1 MNATAPDAPPAAT
14 GPTQSSTM
22 TVTTLTPRPAAAADR
37 DAARKDARPIDLND
51 ARPRRWGWLLLIAG
65 FGGFMAWAATA
76 PLDAGVPSPGTVVV
90 SGNRKAVQPL
100 VGGKIAEVAVRDG
113 DVVKAGQV
121 LVRLD
126 GTQAKS
132 QYDVARGQWF
142 STSAVEARLTAER
155 GGRSQLQFPPELT
168 QERNDPRAANAMALQ
183 SELFATRRRSLESD
197 LNVLREN
204 ILGLEAQ
211 LKGVEESSLARRE
224 QARLLSEEIER
235 QRDLVKDG
243 FLARNRLSEQER
255 ALAAVMGAIAEDAGN
270 RGRLRQQIAEMRAR
284 MLSREQDHRKDV
296 ESQLTEVQRDAAAL
310 ASRLQAL
317 QFELVNTEIK
327 SPADGIVVGL
337 TVHTIGGVVPAGA
350 PMMEVVPGDEP
361 LKIDAQIAPHL
372 IDKVKP
378 GLDVDIL
385 FPAFNQA
392 TTPHIPGRVVTVS
405 ADVLLEPKQNIPYFK
420 ATVEVTP
427 DGMKLLRNHQIRAGM
442 PAEVFVRTGE
452 RTLLNYLFKPL
463 LDRVNHALTEP

>member
-1 MNATAPDAPPAAT
+1 MSVSALN
-14 GPTQSSTM
+14 
-22 TVTTLTPRPAAAADR
+22 PRPAAPQPGR
-37 DAARKDARPIDLND
+37 DPSAKEPRPVDLND
-51 ARPRRWGWLLLIAG
+51 ARPRRWGWLLVIAG

-90 SGNRKAVQPL
+90 SGNRKVVQPL
-100 VGGKIAEVAVRDG
+100 VGGKIAELSVRDG

-132 QYDVARGQWF
+132 QYDIALGQWF
-142 STSAVEARLTAER
+142 TASAVEARLIAER
-155 GGRSQLQFPPELT
+155 GGRPRIEFPAELLQA
-168 QERNDPRAANAMALQ
+168 RSDPRAANAMALQ
-183 SELFATRRRSLESD
+183 TELFATRRRSLESD
-197 LNVLREN
+197 LNVLRES
-204 ILGLEAQ
+204 IRGLEAQ
-211 LKGVEESSLARRE
+211 AQGIEESSRARRE
-224 QARLLSEEIER
+224 QMRLLNEEIER

-255 ALAAVMGAIAEDAGN
+255 ALAAVMGAVAEDTGN
-270 RGRLRQQIAEMRAR
+270 LGRIRQQIAELRAR
-284 MLSREQDHRKDV
+284 MISREQDYRREI
-296 ESQLTEVQRDAAAL
+296 ESQLTEAQRDASAL

-317 QFELVNTEIK
+317 QFELVNTEIRA
-327 SPADGIVVGL
+327 PADGVVVGL
-337 TVHTIGGVVPAGA
+337 TVHTVGGVVPAGA
-350 PMMEVVPGDEP
+350 PLMEIVPVDEP

-392 TTPHIPGRVVTVS
+392 TTPHIPGRVLTVS
-405 ADVLLEPKQNIPYFK
+405 ADVLVEPKQGIPYFK

-427 DGMKLLRNHQIRAGM
+427 EGMKQLRHHQIRAGM

-452 RTLLNYLFKPL
+452 RTMLNYLLKPL
-463 LDRVNHALTEP
+463 TDRLNRALTEP